1 MAQIGLQLGNPA
13 IIRDLNR
20 GFRHV
25 WGSAGVMALSNAGMN
40 VPPRPLPG
48 KPVDQAMLDDD
59 PILAVRHESSNCSA
73 VVAQYPTVLP

>member
-1 MAQIGLQLGNPA
+1 LGNPA

-25 WGSAGVMALSNAGMN
+25 WGASGVMALSDSSSK
-40 VPPRPLPG
+40 VPPRPMPG
-48 KPVDQAMLDDD
+48 KPVDEAALDEN
-59 PILAVRHESSNCSA
+59 PILAVRHDSNNCSA